1 MQQSPSS
8 EADSFSASQEIPSI
22 LLNPNVHYC
31 IHKCPPTVLILSQ
44 LYPVYTPTS
53 HFLKIHLNIILT
65 STPGSSK
72 WSLSLRFPPL
82 KPCIRLSSP
91 LIHVTCPAHRILL
104 DLITRII
111 FDERY
116 RSLSSL
122 CTGVYLYRCHSNI
135 FRFIHAVIV
144 RPAREGHVW
153 LRINSNIQGKVKCT
167 LLEKLYYVNLQWP
180 IVYKI

>member
-1 MQQSPSS
+1 MSIYCSSVQQCNLWPSAPAVDKHWAPLPNTQEFSPVTVLVYTYCMQQSPSS

-44 LYPVYTPTS
+44 LDPVYTPTS

-82 KPCIRLSSP
+82 KPRIRLSSP
-91 LIHVTCPAHRILL
+91 LIHVTCPAHRIFS
-104 DLITRII
+104 I
-111 FDERY
+111 
-116 RSLSSL
+116 
-122 CTGVYLYRCHSNI
+122 
-135 FRFIHAVIV
+135 
-144 RPAREGHVW
+144 W
-153 LRINSNIQGKVKCT
+153 LP
-167 LLEKLYYVNLQWP
+167 E
-180 IVYKI
+180 